1 MLIDTHEL
9 TMHWSPDVEK
19 QKEASTLCRFT
30 RCEKSVGLDK

>member
-19 QKEASTLCRFT
+19 QKEASTLYRFT
-30 RCEKSVGLDK
+30 REKSVGLDK

>member
-19 QKEASTLCRFT
+19 QKEASTLYRFT
-30 RCEKSVGLDK
+30 PCEKSVGLDK